1 MNKRLHKLKRIIR
14 YEYNCFITLCYPKYK
29 ALILLQH
36 VSNLLFYKILY
47 LNDIGNISEDERRF
61 MLRCNNIYYIYYK
74 VIIHNAY

>member
-1 MNKRLHKLKRIIR
+1 MNKRLHKLERIIR
-14 YEYNCFITLCYPKYK
+14 YEYNCFITLCYPKGK

-36 VSNLLFYKILY
+36 VSNLLFYKIWYLY
-47 LNDIGNISEDERRF
+47 DMGNISEDERRF